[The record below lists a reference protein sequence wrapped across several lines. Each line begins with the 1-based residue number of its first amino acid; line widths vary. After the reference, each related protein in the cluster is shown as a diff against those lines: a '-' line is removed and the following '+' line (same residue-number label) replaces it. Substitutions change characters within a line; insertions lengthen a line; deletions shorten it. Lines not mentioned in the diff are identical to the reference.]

1 MVDGTGMC
9 GGCRVEIGGV
19 PRFACVD
26 SPESD
31 GHLVDFDQMMAR
43 LKYYADAEA
52 DALELYV
59 EHT

>member
-1 MVDGTGMC
+1 MC